1 MPKRAVERLR
11 SEFLEMPGL
20 RLTAS
25 QIQRLCGIDA
35 EICNTALELLV
46 GEHFLSAKPDG
57 MYVRLTEGRVA
68 RSRASNVARDDADT
82 LERA

>member
-35 EICNTALELLV
+35 EICSTALEVLV
-46 GEHFLSAKPDG
+46 REHFLSTKPDG
-57 MYVRLTEGRVA
+57 MYVRLTEGRVP
-68 RSRASNVARDDADT
+68 RAANVVQGDAAT